1 MRFVSLKLV
10 RSRGGDSST
19 PQDTDFNECVHEE
32 LGY

>member
-10 RSRGGDSST
+10 RPRRGDSST
-19 PQDTDFNECVHEE
+19 PQDIDFNERVHEE